1 MAKGKDNAG
10 SHRLLGLPRLK
21 MITSINTL
29 LTYRLKQ
36 DRTYKIGSISAS
48 EGRDLGTKQSAML
61 RTTFQVLAWA
71 SILAIVIVT
80 DGPIGLRPITH
91 LPGSVERFFALL
103 TVATLFTLAYP
114 NRLSFVGLSLVLAVF
129 VIEFAQIASLGRHAR
144 LRDAG
149 VKVLGVFAGL
159 ALGYVLQAGIE
170 LVRARIAGGQ
180 KALPKAANPS

>member
-1 MAKGKDNAG
+1 
-10 SHRLLGLPRLK
+10 
-21 MITSINTL
+21 
-29 LTYRLKQ
+29 
-36 DRTYKIGSISAS
+36 
-48 EGRDLGTKQSAML
+48 ML

-114 NRLSFVGLSLVLAVF
+114 NRISFVGLSLFLAVF
-129 VIEFAQIASLGRHAR
+129 VIEFAQVASLGRHAR

-159 ALGYVLQAGIE
+159 ALGYCLRAGIE
-170 LVRARIAGGQ
+170 LIRTRLSGSP
-180 KALPKAANPS
+180 KALPKAANQS